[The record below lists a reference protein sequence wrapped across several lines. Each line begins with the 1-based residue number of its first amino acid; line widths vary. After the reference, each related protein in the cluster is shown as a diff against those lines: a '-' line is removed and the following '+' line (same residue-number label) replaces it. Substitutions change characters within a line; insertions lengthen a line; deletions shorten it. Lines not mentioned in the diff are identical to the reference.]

1 MAKKTKKRYQD
12 GGEIVVTGTR
22 PGGNTN
28 PMGVIPVSYALPPES
43 TKTQRLTSMGSAPSG
58 GGSGTSVG
66 GFRTAAGKMYG
77 IENIPVGTG
86 TLSVGA
92 TPRRGG
98 GVGATYSMPFK
109 KGGEVKAKPK
119 KMAKGGSTA
128 SKRAD
133 GCATKGKT
141 KGRFV

>member
-1 MAKKTKKRYQD
+1 MAKKTKRYED
-12 GGEIVVTGTR
+12 GGEIVVTGSR
-22 PGGNTN
+22 PGANPN
-28 PMGVIPVSYALPPES
+28 PMGAIPVSYALPPRNVS
-43 TKTQRLTSMGSAPSG
+43 QRLSPISAPSG
-58 GGSGTSVG
+58 GSSGVNLG
-66 GFRTAAGKMYG
+66 GVSTAAGKMYG
-77 IENIPVGTG
+77 LRGIPVGPG
-86 TLSVGA
+86 SLSVGA

-98 GVGATYSMPFK
+98 GVGGTFSVPFK
-109 KGGEVKAKPK
+109 KGGEAKAKPK